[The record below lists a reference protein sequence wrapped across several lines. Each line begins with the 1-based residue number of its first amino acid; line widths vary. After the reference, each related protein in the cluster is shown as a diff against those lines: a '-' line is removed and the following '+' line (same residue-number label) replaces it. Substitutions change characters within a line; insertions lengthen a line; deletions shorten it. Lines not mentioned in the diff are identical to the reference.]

1 MKSQVN
7 KNMTNNE
14 TIGMTQQAIDHVYTM
29 LTERGFGIGLRL
41 GVKTLGC
48 SGYAYNIG
56 FLDETEADDEVFEIN
71 QDITIAVDKNSY
83 PIIKGTVIDFI
94 SEGLNRQFKFDNPNV
109 KDLCGC
115 GESFSV

>member
-1 MKSQVN
+1 MKSQKN
-7 KNMTNNE
+7 KDAVV
-14 TIGMTQQAIDHVYTM
+14 MTQQAIDHVYTM

-56 FLDETEADDEVFEIN
+56 FLDKTEANDRVFEIN
-71 QDITIAVDKNSY
+71 NDIKIAVDENSY

-94 SEGLNRQFKFDNPNV
+94 SEGLSRQFTFNNPNA

>member
-1 MKSQVN
+1 MKSRVN
-7 KNMTNNE
+7 KNRVNKDD
-14 TIGMTQQAIDHVYTM
+14 IGMTQQAIDHVYTM
-29 LTERGFGIGLRL
+29 LTARGFGIGLRL

-48 SGYAYNIG
+48 SGYAYNID
-56 FLDETEADDEVFEIN
+56 FLDKTDADDEVFEIN

-94 SEGLNRQFKFDNPNV
+94 SEGLSRQFKFSNPNV

>member
-1 MKSQVN
+1 MNTVVN
-7 KNMTNNE
+7 QDGIT
-14 TIGMTQQAIDHVYTM
+14 MTQHAIDYVYTM
-29 LTERGFGIGLRL
+29 LTDRGHGIGLRL

-56 FLDETEADDEVFEIN
+56 FLDEANADDKVFEIN
-71 QDITIAVDKNSY
+71 RDIAIAVDKDSY

-94 SEGLNRQFKFDNPNV
+94 REGLSHQFSFNNPNT

>member
-1 MKSQVN
+1 MNAVIN
-7 KNMTNNE
+7 KYD
-14 TIGMTQQAIDHVYTM
+14 ISMTQKAIDHVYTM
-29 LTERGFGIGLRL
+29 LTERGHGIGLRL

-56 FLDETEADDEVFEIN
+56 FLDKTETNDKVFDIN
-71 QDITIAVDKNSY
+71 RDIKVAVDADSFK
-83 PIIKGTVIDFI
+83 IIKGTVIDFI
-94 SEGLNRQFKFDNPNV
+94 HEDLTRQFKFNNPNV